1 MRNVK
6 YTWIELDLKKRLDDF
21 RPESYSPLNYDF
33 KDIVIGDRINT
44 DGNWYER
51 KQYCLR
57 NIYTNKNKLLEDSK
71 APKNISL
78 ATFKPTKVLGVECK
92 EDDRHGR
99 QWY

>member
-44 DGNWYER
+44 E
-51 KQYCLR
+51 
-57 NIYTNKNKLLEDSK
+57 
-71 APKNISL
+71 
-78 ATFKPTKVLGVECK
+78 
-92 EDDRHGR
+92 
-99 QWY
+99 